1 MQDGGEERREA
12 GLPGMF
18 WPHPPLCSSLEA
30 AEEGTAAMNK
40 ERTGVDIT
48 VISHV
53 DSGQSTATTGHLFL
67 SVGEQQEDHQEVEK
81 EAA

>member
-12 GLPGMF
+12 GLPGIF

-53 DSGQSTATTGHLFL
+53 DSGQSTATTGHLF
-67 SVGEQQEDHQEVEK
+67 
-81 EAA
+81 